1 MKIDST
7 GATFMAEFK
16 DKKFIKQTVI
26 LDGNTFDK
34 CEFQGCTLV
43 YNGIS
48 DVRLNGSTLNECQ
61 WTFDGPAAR
70 TLQFMQALYQSGGGG
85 RDLMAET
92 FRRFAAGTSTPTSAA
107 SANALN

>member
-1 MKIDST
+1 
-7 GATFMAEFK
+7 MAEFNE
-16 DKKFIKQTVI
+16 KKFIKQTVI
-26 LDGNTFDK
+26 LDGNAFDK

-48 DVRLNGSTLNECQ
+48 DVRLNGSTLNDCQ

-92 FRRFAAGTSTPTSAA
+92 FRRFAAGAA
-107 SANALN
+107 ANGNTANASTLN

>member
-1 MKIDST
+1 
-7 GATFMAEFK
+7 
-16 DKKFIKQTVI
+16 
-26 LDGNTFDK
+26 
-34 CEFQGCTLV
+34 V

-48 DVRLNGSTLNECQ
+48 DVRLNASTLNDCQ

-92 FRRFAAGTSTPTSAA
+92 FRRFAAGATPNTSNTSA
-107 SANALN
+107 STLN